1 RLPGGLGSFVLAAG
15 ALQQVPPG
23 RDIGAA
29 AQQRPPLP
37 FGHAAP
43 DAVFDPVVQRLGQAF
58 GAHRAAAAD
67 ELRAVLRG
75 PLHEQRVGIGLAAVG
90 LETQFSGPHVAP
102 LPRSACAYSYGGRA
116 PSGRA
121 GRADSG
127 PVRTPAPPG
136 VRSNRSFRRAAPL
149 RTAGVE
155 TTDLGTCS
163 TVPSG

>member
-1 RLPGGLGSFVLAAG
+1 
-15 ALQQVPPG
+15 
-23 RDIGAA
+23 
-29 AQQRPPLP
+29 P

-102 LPRSACAYSYGGRA
+102 LPRSACVYSYGGTGAIGPCGTRGLRSGA
-116 PSGRA
+116 DTGPSRSAVESVVSARG
-121 GRADSG
+121 
-127 PVRTPAPPG
+127 APPHRWG
-136 VRSNRSFRRAAPL
+136 RNYGPRHLINSPHSAHF
-149 RTAGVE
+149 
-155 TTDLGTCS
+155 
-163 TVPSG
+163 